1 MAATSFLG
9 ADGAPLQL
17 HTSSVPDSR
26 AGFGPELSPRAEIE
40 RLRAVIKTKDMC
52 MFNFAK
58 TLRAADAK
66 ALAAER
72 QLQEVQ
78 DRRRGEDVSAEVE
91 RLCVPR
97 PPPTYVC
104 ARSAT
109 SHVLPPL
116 CCAAAHR
123 RHELQEET
131 GKNERL
137 RLVNEKMGQL
147 NRSREEALQG
157 EIRQLALQL
166 SATTANRAD
175 EMQQEM
181 LAATP
186 PSSCVLCFALRLDAC
201 CNQETACCWK
211 QALTTT
217 FRKQNRATWKAEV
230 HSVLEQARR
239 ELAAC
244 QDENKILRSELQASE
259 HSAKTHRESSE
270 ARTSEIQSLQ
280 VSNSTRKE
288 NENTLLVVPCARSR
302 SKLYI

>member
-116 CCAAAHR
+116 CCA
-123 RHELQEET
+123 
-131 GKNERL
+131 
-137 RLVNEKMGQL
+137 
-147 NRSREEALQG
+147 
-157 EIRQLALQL
+157 
-166 SATTANRAD
+166 
-175 EMQQEM
+175 
-181 LAATP
+181 
-186 PSSCVLCFALRLDAC
+186 
-201 CNQETACCWK
+201 
-211 QALTTT
+211 QA
-217 FRKQNRATWKAEV
+217 
-230 HSVLEQARR
+230 
-239 ELAAC
+239 
-244 QDENKILRSELQASE
+244 
-259 HSAKTHRESSE
+259 
-270 ARTSEIQSLQ
+270 
-280 VSNSTRKE
+280 
-288 NENTLLVVPCARSR
+288 P
-302 SKLYI
+302 